1 MCGRYSLTT
10 PVEALAR
17 LFGFAERPNLLPRVN
32 IAPGQEVA
40 VLRADEAGTRHF
52 AWLRWGLVPCWAKDE
67 KIGYRMINARAES
80 VAEKPAFR
88 AAFRKRRCL
97 VLADGFY
104 EWRAEK
110 GGKQPYRITL
120 ADGRPFAFAGL
131 WESWENAGA
140 ERPLESC
147 TIVTTVANARLR
159 ALHDRMPVILEGAD
173 GEAWL
178 DPATPAAA
186 ARTLLRPFAVEKT
199 TYYPVS
205 RRLNSPAVDDPSL
218 LAPTAG
224 EVPPPDASSSAPP
237 DVPEREPRLL

>member
-17 LFGFAERPNLLPRVN
+17 LFGFSERPNLVPRVN

-40 VLRADEAGTRHF
+40 ALRGEAAGGPRLV
-52 AWLRWGLVPCWAKDE
+52 WLRWGLVPFWAKDE

-97 VLADGFY
+97 ILADGFY
-104 EWRAEK
+104 EWRAEA

-120 ADGRPFAFAGL
+120 ADERPFAFAGL
-131 WESWENAGA
+131 WERWEGG
-140 ERPLESC
+140 ERPLETCS
-147 TIVTTVANARLR
+147 IVTTTANERLR
-159 ALHDRMPVILEGAD
+159 ALHDRMPVILEGGD
-173 GEAWL
+173 GAAWL

-186 ARTLLRPFAVEKT
+186 AHKLLRPFAAEET

-205 RRLNSPAVDDPSL
+205 RRLNSPSVDDPAL
-218 LAPTAG
+218 IARTPTT
-224 EVPPPDASSSAPP
+224 
-237 DVPEREPRLL
+237 